1 MKEIQKQW
9 LESVP
14 WQSVLS
20 INEALC
26 RAKQSE
32 YKTNPRA
39 CVSAEKVWGSCA
51 KKQMTLPEALELCKR
66 CYEQSPFIFNNGNT
80 FAAIARTMVE
90 DWLKTLP
97 PVEAQIVRTT
107 VAHYVAGLVGKR
119 ELLKVLDHF
128 GSMLTASA
136 PAKASVA
143 SPAPA
148 QAPKPAPAPADAGPP
163 IESAHPAGAGH

>member
-1 MKEIQKQW
+1 VKKIQKQW

-32 YKTNPRA
+32 HKTNPKS
-39 CVSAEKVWGSCA
+39 CLSVEKMWESAVRKP
-51 KKQMTLPEALELCKR
+51 MTLPEALEVCKK

-80 FAAIARTMVE
+80 FAAIAKTMVE

-97 PVEAQIVRTT
+97 PVEAQIIRTT
-107 VAHYVAGLVGKR
+107 VAHYVAGMVGKR

-128 GSMLTASA
+128 GSMLMATAAGRASA
-136 PAKASVA
+136 PP

-148 QAPKPAPAPADAGPP
+148 HSASTGKSAPAPATA
-163 IESAHPAGAGH
+163 APAGAGN

>member
-1 MKEIQKQW
+1 VKQIQKQW

-32 YKTNPRA
+32 QKINPKA
-39 CVSAEKVWGSCA
+39 CISVEKMWESAVRKP
-51 KKQMTLPEALELCKR
+51 MTLPEALEVCKK

-80 FAAIARTMVE
+80 FAAIAKTMME
-90 DWLKTLP
+90 DWLKSLP
-97 PVEAQIVRTT
+97 PVEAQIIRTT
-107 VAHYVAGLVGKR
+107 VAHYVAGMVGKR

-128 GSMLTASA
+128 GSMLMATAPGRASA
-136 PAKASVA
+136 PA

-148 QAPKPAPAPADAGPP
+148 HPAPAEKPA
-163 IESAHPAGAGH
+163 SATGASVASAQPSH

>member
-1 MKEIQKQW
+1 VKKIQKQW

-32 YKTNPRA
+32 PKTNPQA
-39 CVSAEKVWGSCA
+39 CLSAEKIWESCA
-51 KKQMTLPEALELCKR
+51 KKQMTLPEALDLCKK

-80 FAAIARTMVE
+80 FAAIARTLVE

-97 PVEAQIVRTT
+97 PVEAQIIRTT
-107 VAHYVAGLVGKR
+107 VAHYVAGMVGKR

-128 GSMLTASA
+128 ESMLTATGPARASA
-136 PAKASVA
+136 HPPASAQVA
-143 SPAPA
+143 
-148 QAPKPAPAPADAGPP
+148 KPAPA
-163 IESAHPAGAGH
+163 AGAAPIQSAQPSH